1 MLFCADEKEEVRH
14 LPPIV
19 PVVFYQGETR
29 WQHATEFSELFTGP
43 AAALAAGERI
53 LHRPPRRAGSLT
65 CGVRTW

>member
-29 WQHATEFSELFTGP
+29 WQHATEFSELFAEP
-43 AAALAAGERI
+43 VRRRLW
-53 LHRPPRRAGSLT
+53 RRANASCTGRRA
-65 CGVRTW
+65 VQAA